1 MDDRIQDVGGQAQIL
16 VDGRTVRFASTD
28 GTPTPV
34 LIAALKQLIDNAS
47 HTAAQEPAAAG

>member
-16 VDGRTVRFASTD
+16 VDGRAVRFASTD

-47 HTAAQEPAAAG
+47 HAAQEPAAAG